1 MACSTFDFLNAAAYG
16 TAAEVRV
23 MLDSGIDVNVRN
35 EGSRETALMTAAGGG
50 NIDTV
55 KLLVERGADVGA
67 KSFEGGTALLV
78 AIEQRRDEV
87 VEYLLSHGAN
97 PNDKLAIEPGLTA
110 LCMAA
115 QRGYLRILKAL
126 LKAGADT
133 EKRAGDGSTAL
144 ANAAFKGHDDV
155 ARELIESGADK
166 RAKSAGMTA
175 EEFAERFGYSSTA
188 AVIRETPQSG
198 NKRQVGSPTSTG
210 CLIPLLIGISAMMC
224 MAIIMA

>member
-16 TAAEVRV
+16 TADEVRV

-97 PNDKLAIEPGLTA
+97 PNDKLAVEPGLTA

-166 RAKSAGMTA
+166 RARSAGMTA

-210 CLIPLLIGISAMMC
+210 CLISLLIGISAMMC